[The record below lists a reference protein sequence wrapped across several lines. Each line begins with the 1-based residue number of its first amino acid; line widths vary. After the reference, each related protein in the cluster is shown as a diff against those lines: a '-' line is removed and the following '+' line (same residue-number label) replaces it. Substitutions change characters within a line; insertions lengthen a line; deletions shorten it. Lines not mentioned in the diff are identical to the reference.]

1 LQQGGLPV
9 EIERLEGWER
19 GAPDALA
26 FPEYFDGIAFK
37 RVIAYFID
45 ALIILAIM
53 GGVWIVFSILTAMSL
68 GLLAPLLWPG
78 LPLVPLLYH
87 TLTIGAD
94 DSATYGMRL
103 LGVTVRTWD
112 GRKPGYLQ
120 AALNTMV
127 FYASV
132 GLTGWLILVVAL
144 FNDRR
149 RTLHDFLCGTV
160 VINAVPWT
168 LSRVPEA

>member
-9 EIERLEGWER
+9 EIERLEGWES

-68 GLLAPLLWPG
+68 GLLAPLL
-78 LPLVPLLYH
+78 YH

-120 AALNTMV
+120 AALNTVV

>member
-9 EIERLEGWER
+9 EIERLEGWES

-120 AALNTMV
+120 AALNTWSSTP
-127 FYASV
+127 FPGPCPGFPKPEPSPLDLSTPIRDRLASV
-132 GLTGWLILVVAL
+132 RARPIMAG
-144 FNDRR
+144 
-149 RTLHDFLCGTV
+149 
-160 VINAVPWT
+160 
-168 LSRVPEA
+168 